1 MRHVNSSN
9 RVYKFPHENL
19 REIPRGPSGLLE
31 ISENYS
37 DDDVTA
43 YTDGLSNL
51 VHETDLNDDDSIT
64 DNRSDIFVRK

>member
-1 MRHVNSSN
+1 M
-9 RVYKFPHENL
+9 YKFPHENL

-43 YTDGLSNL
+43 YTDGLINL